1 MIESVG
7 DFISLLVS
15 GFFTAAGLYLLFVI
29 SDKHHDEAMK
39 RREEKYYSYF
49 ESMDDE
55 YDDIK
60 DEPYYE

>member
-1 MIESVG
+1 MIESIS

-15 GFFTAAGLYLLFVI
+15 GFFAFVGLYYLFVMT
-29 SDKHHDEAMK
+29 DKHHDEAMK

-55 YDDIK
+55 YDDNR